1 MVMMWS
7 RKLSPW
13 TLNGFSCF
21 LLICIQCCF
30 CSCVCVRGTH
40 RVQTLLYS
48 AVDAI
53 VFSALK
59 PLFISVCSPLVVI
72 HWFEQTC
79 WSRRSSFCCV
89 TAVHCHPERKW
100 LIVYVPVAAAEMQ
113 HPLHLLFGLQHLGE
127 QEWMNVRGVQFF
139 PHGNTKIH
147 TFASCGLDL
156 EK

>member
-1 MVMMWS
+1 
-7 RKLSPW
+7 
-13 TLNGFSCF
+13 
-21 LLICIQCCF
+21 
-30 CSCVCVRGTH
+30 
-40 RVQTLLYS
+40 
-48 AVDAI
+48 
-53 VFSALK
+53 
-59 PLFISVCSPLVVI
+59 
-72 HWFEQTC
+72 
-79 WSRRSSFCCV
+79 V

-113 HPLHLLFGLQHLGE
+113 YPLHLLFGLQHLGE